1 MASLRTYEYL
11 TGVLSVEIDKLFAAS
26 TPKKLSEKYSYHGFG
41 VNHKVVSHKAMA
53 IMAQEFDEVLCCNK
67 STRCLLAGDDGSLWA
82 FNGEYYESVSNGEG
96 FITELIKRTMIK
108 LSMSSLYIFEAP
120 KYIAKEITRAI
131 YNTDECRFRPNR
143 RYIVFKNGVFDID
156 KNRLNKFSAE
166 YVTDLI
172 LDYDYNS
179 KASCLLWDIK
189 IKEIIP
195 NDDMRNAFQMFCGSL
210 LVRREELKIE
220 YLCLLIGSGANG
232 KSVLSSVI
240 MGAFGEKYFGRCSP
254 KQLFRSSDSSFMASL
269 AGKIGNFTDD
279 IDSKDFSGGDL
290 KSFISGEK
298 MQARRMY
305 RDPMLVQAPPMLV
318 CTNTVPETGDD
329 TWGYHRRQLPIY
341 TTTKQ
346 WTEKDKDPM
355 LAHKL
360 QTTEARQRI
369 FNWIHEGYKKIMQNN
384 GTIKLGEDT
393 LRAQEALMDN
403 STSVR
408 RWWRDSRYCKPNEL
422 IKCEWVLL
430 SKLLEDYKTYCN
442 DMLEVAK
449 SGKEVSAILASAGLE
464 KRRRSDGY
472 AYLVGLRGTSIETL
486 ED

>member
-1 MASLRTYEYL
+1 
-11 TGVLSVEIDKLFAAS
+11 
-26 TPKKLSEKYSYHGFG
+26 
-41 VNHKVVSHKAMA
+41 
-53 IMAQEFDEVLCCNK
+53 
-67 STRCLLAGDDGSLWA
+67 
-82 FNGEYYESVSNGEG
+82 
-96 FITELIKRTMIK
+96 
-108 LSMSSLYIFEAP
+108 
-120 KYIAKEITRAI
+120 
-131 YNTDECRFRPNR
+131 
-143 RYIVFKNGVFDID
+143 
-156 KNRLNKFSAE
+156 
-166 YVTDLI
+166 
-172 LDYDYNS
+172 
-179 KASCLLWDIK
+179 
-189 IKEIIP
+189 
-195 NDDMRNAFQMFCGSL
+195 
-210 LVRREELKIE
+210 
-220 YLCLLIGSGANG
+220 
-232 KSVLSSVI
+232 
-240 MGAFGEKYFGRCSP
+240 
-254 KQLFRSSDSSFMASL
+254 
-269 AGKIGNFTDD
+269 
-279 IDSKDFSGGDL
+279 
-290 KSFISGEK
+290 
-298 MQARRMY
+298 
-305 RDPMLVQAPPMLV
+305 
-318 CTNTVPETGDD
+318 
-329 TWGYHRRQLPIY
+329 
-341 TTTKQ
+341 
-346 WTEKDKDPM
+346 M

>member
-1 MASLRTYEYL
+1 M
-11 TGVLSVEIDKLFAAS
+11 
-26 TPKKLSEKYSYHGFG
+26 
-41 VNHKVVSHKAMA
+41 
-53 IMAQEFDEVLCCNK
+53 
-67 STRCLLAGDDGSLWA
+67 
-82 FNGEYYESVSNGEG
+82 
-96 FITELIKRTMIK
+96 
-108 LSMSSLYIFEAP
+108 
-120 KYIAKEITRAI
+120 
-131 YNTDECRFRPNR
+131 
-143 RYIVFKNGVFDID
+143 FDID

-195 NDDMRNAFQMFCGSL
+195 NDDMRKAFQMFCGSL
-210 LVRREELKIE
+210 WVRREELKIE